1 MLGDRPAAASG
12 EPDPDTPAA
21 VPLVHLDDYR
31 ALPPRPIL
39 TPAALEALTGEY
51 YSPEAETTFTVSV
64 DGGRLVLRRRPV
76 TRLVL
81 TPVETDL
88 FTAGPLG
95 RVRFIRDDSGR
106 VTQLSVQQARVY
118 DLRFERV
125 R

>member
-1 MLGDRPAAASG
+1 VA
-12 EPDPDTPAA
+12 
-21 VPLVHLDDYR
+21 
-31 ALPPRPIL
+31 
-39 TPAALEALTGEY
+39 
-51 YSPEAETTFTVSV
+51 V
-64 DGGRLVLRRRPV
+64 DGDRLVLRRRPV

-88 FTAGPLG
+88 FDAGPLG

-125 R
+125 Q